1 MVEASGLRS
10 ETLKVSSVAGGREHR
25 QRAAMKGAAERDDP
39 LPLRPARYIMIATR
53 NFDRGLA
60 RFGARV
66 AEEDAL
72 GKRQPRQLLSDRLLT
87 FDTIEI

>member
-1 MVEASGLRS
+1 
-10 ETLKVSSVAGGREHR
+10 
-25 QRAAMKGAAERDDP
+25 MKGAAERDDP
-39 LPLRPARYIMIATR
+39 LPPRPARYIVIAAR

-66 AEEDAL
+66 TEEDSL
-72 GKRQPRQLLSDRLLT
+72 GKRQPRQLFSDRFLT